1 MPTAIVL
8 ANSEIGKESEILDV
22 LVKLK
27 EIEEAYLVYG
37 VYDIVAKVN
46 ADTMEDLEG
55 VITQKVR
62 QIPAIRSTLTLVVSR
77 KGSGSK
83 A

>member
-8 ANSEIGKESEILDV
+8 ANSEIGKESEILDA